1 MDIFKGIGDFFGG
14 LFGQK
19 KKRKDEQQQ
28 PQQQSA
34 VSFNNA
40 PKLGDNFIN
49 NLNNLTQ
56 PQRPKEF
63 AKSSVDLNPV
73 KPVQPQPQMNRD
85 QERQQLANKYRQ
97 EETDHYNQGSD
108 HVANFLNDIFSGGK
122 TAQMRENTINQNIQ
136 NRVNAEMLRKYGPDD
151 QQVKQ
156 NIAQT
161 SQDINNKAASVNDFT
176 KNYNNTVQQ
185 TVTSPV
191 SAVKGAAISVV
202 ETVPKVSGAGGL
214 DLFTNNYKNIDT
226 SLLHPN
232 CICIE
237 RFKVLEIKQ
246 EVQELKKEDYK
257 KYFKDYTSDW
267 QLEKKSSLRDE
278 EKKIIDIVNKE
289 FNFKEIITIRRVEYP
304 QKIKTPDLIINGD
317 KVDIKG
323 VSSENAVRKQISKSL
338 RQIDDGWIIFDISN
352 YKDSEKNIIGTILK
366 RTKQKNI
373 KKFIIADRNKV
384 VYIKNIK

>member
-97 EETDHYNQGSD
+97 EETDRYNQGLD
-108 HVANFLNDIFSGGK
+108 HAANFLNDIFSGGK

-232 CICIE
+232 CTCIE

>member
-19 KKRKDEQQQ
+19 KKREDEQQQ

-56 PQRPKEF
+56 PQQPKEF
-63 AKSSVDLNPV
+63 AKSSVDLSPV
-73 KPVQPQPQMNRD
+73 KPVQPVQPQLQMNRD

-97 EETDHYNQGSD
+97 EETDRYNQGSD
-108 HVANFLNDIFSGGK
+108 YAANFLNDIFSGGK
-122 TAQMRENTINQNIQ
+122 TAQIRENTINQNIQ

-191 SAVKGAAISVV
+191 SAVKGAANSVV

-232 CICIE
+232 CTCIE
-237 RFKVLEIKQ
+237 RFKVSEVEASEKPKSILESTP
-246 EVQELKKEDYK
+246 KKVVNDLTTEEKAFIYDFERNGYK
-257 KYFKDYTSDW
+257 IDKIIPKDYG
-267 QLEKKSSLRDE
+267 
-278 EKKIIDIVNKE
+278 
-289 FNFKEIITIRRVEYP
+289 
-304 QKIKTPDLIINGD
+304 TPRKPTNDFIINGLEWEM
-317 KVDIKG
+317 KTPKRKLKYSTMSAHIKDAVKQG
-323 VSSENAVRKQISKSL
+323 KENFIINLNNRYYDQKSIYQLSQYNSKNPDNKTKKIFIYKKGKL
-338 RQIDDGWIIFDISN
+338 IDLL
-352 YKDSEKNIIGTILK
+352 KNI
-366 RTKQKNI
+366 NI
-373 KKFIIADRNKV
+373 EP
-384 VYIKNIK
+384 

>member
-97 EETDHYNQGSD
+97 EETDRYNQGSD
-108 HVANFLNDIFSGGK
+108 HAANFLNDIFSGGK

-232 CICIE
+232 CTCIE